1 PHIFD
6 AQWNLFVAYLTLP
19 DDQGIVGAEAVFAKL
34 KEIKVFNIDDYARVA
49 SIYAQTKHYI
59 QAEGILREVISV
71 YADAEPDL
79 RADLY
84 LGLAR
89 LYAIQDKKNEAL
101 EALKTFDE
109 LVSPERRSLGDPIR
123 KQFAE

>member
-1 PHIFD
+1 M
-6 AQWNLFVAYLTLP
+6 
-19 DDQGIVGAEAVFAKL
+19 FAKL